1 MTKWGWP
8 PIVSSNFSKK
18 ETSQV
23 SPGLRHSSS
32 CNKQWHYLTLPTVT
46 DKTAPSTN
54 MKTCLAHQNGDDAFV
69 LLLYQ
74 VTNDFVVKVLH
85 RLPLKLEGNIW
96 GRKMLCWQG
105 NININKYNLFVSGHT
120 TNKGLTAT
128 PSVSY
133 SSCSDLRVSSINSC
147 WSFSLQ

>member
-8 PIVSSNFSKK
+8 PSVSSNFSKK

-23 SPGLRHSSS
+23 SPGLRHSSF
-32 CNKQWHYLTLPTVT
+32 CKTQWHDLTSHTVT
-46 DKTAPSTN
+46 DKTAPNTN

-85 RLPLKLEGNIW
+85 CFPLKLERNIL
-96 GRKMLCWQG
+96 GEKNVVLAHEY
-105 NININKYNLFVSGHT
+105 NKYNFCSFFVSATQT
-120 TNKGLTAT
+120 TE
-128 PSVSY
+128 
-133 SSCSDLRVSSINSC
+133 D
-147 WSFSLQ
+147 SLQFPLSHTPPAQISE